1 MRKIRFIIMLSLTL
15 ALLFGCAFYA
25 FKHGLPSPSEVLG
38 YHRPE
43 LGEFERACEELE
55 KSYPNWEVMEAGRLS
70 QQVVFVVHITPSDE
84 ETPLKGEASDYVDQ
98 DFVRGIEMLW
108 RAASDYFLPVGPE
121 DWEIGTVT
129 VFFLK
134 PAEAQTWEG
143 EAVTI
148 RMMDMVISM
157 TQWDVESYFEEPARD
172 DEALIMERWDSLG
185 FVKSAWVPYSGIE
198 WGFIRKIA
206 ILGMG
211 VPPEAFPKE

>member
-15 ALLFGCAFYA
+15 ALLFGCAFYV

-55 KSYPNWEVMEAGRLS
+55 RSYPNWEVVEVGRLS
-70 QQVVFVVHITPSDE
+70 QQVVFVVYFTPSDE
-84 ETPLKGEASDYVDQ
+84 ETPLKGDTSEYVDQ

-108 RAASDYFLPVGPE
+108 KAASNYFLPVGPE
-121 DWEIGTVT
+121 DFEIGTVT
-129 VFFLK
+129 ILFLK
-134 PAEAQTWEG
+134 PTEAQTWEG

-148 RMMDMVISM
+148 RMMDMVLSM

-172 DEALIMERWDSLG
+172 DEALLMERRDALG
-185 FVKSAWVPYSGIE
+185 FVKSAWVPYPGIE

-211 VPPEAFPKE
+211 VPPQAFPEE